1 MKGYLIAAMLI
12 LTFSVLTFAADD
24 TLPFKITT
32 KRTDDRV
39 RVKSQNNKVVFNIRN
54 PTGISNATAERTTEQ
69 WPEKVVVQLRLKGGY
84 FEMQLPK
91 KFFEGNPE
99 SFKLEWIDFYRN

>member
-54 PTGISNATAERTTEQ
+54 PTGISNATAERTRA
-69 WPEKVVVQLRLKGGY
+69 VAGKGYGTTAI
-84 FEMQLPK
+84 
-91 KFFEGNPE
+91 EGW
-99 SFKLEWIDFYRN
+99 LL